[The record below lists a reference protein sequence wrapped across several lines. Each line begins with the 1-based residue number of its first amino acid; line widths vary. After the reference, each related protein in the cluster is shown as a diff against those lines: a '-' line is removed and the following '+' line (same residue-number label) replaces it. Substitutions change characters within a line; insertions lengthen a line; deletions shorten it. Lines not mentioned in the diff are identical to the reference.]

1 MRMDHQTLVERS
13 GAGAGGDGGHWFG
26 IVAGED
32 NSGYED
38 AR

>member
-1 MRMDHQTLVERS
+1 MDHQTLVERS
-13 GAGAGGDGGHWFG
+13 GAVGDGGHWFG